1 MKSPTPEC
9 RNLLG
14 SISDY
19 LDGELQTDLC
29 REIERHLLECQ
40 DCRVV
45 VDTIKKT
52 ISLYHTSGSAS
63 EVPEGV
69 RERLYKWLDLED
81 LSKTSGGS

>member
-9 RNLLG
+9 RHLLG

-29 REIERHLLECQ
+29 REIERHLSGCQ

-45 VDTIKKT
+45 VDTIRKT
-52 ISLYHTSGSAS
+52 ISLYHTAGSES
-63 EVPEGV
+63 EVPAGV
-69 RERLYKWLDLED
+69 RERLYKRLDLED
-81 LSKTSGGS
+81 LLKTSRGS